1 MNQKLQ
7 TRAFERVAHIL
18 APGEVAVLASRAMV
32 GKFTSGRFGAVAKE
46 GLLNAGV
53 GSVATRRLLQAK
65 KQFIIVTNRR
75 LIFIPQGFLGRP
87 GKEILSDVPREI
99 VSVAEV
105 KTGIVSLV
113 RIAFGTQGEGLALT
127 FPRVDKK
134 NAEALAQTLQQAP
147 VA

>member
-7 TRAFERVAHIL
+7 TRAIEQVAHML
-18 APGEVAVLASRAMV
+18 QPGEVAILATRAMV
-32 GKFTSGRFGAVAKE
+32 GTFDSGRFGAVARE

-99 VSVAEV
+99 VSLAEF
-105 KTGIVSLV
+105 KTGVVSLV

-134 NAEALAQTLQQAP
+134 NAEALAQALQQAP